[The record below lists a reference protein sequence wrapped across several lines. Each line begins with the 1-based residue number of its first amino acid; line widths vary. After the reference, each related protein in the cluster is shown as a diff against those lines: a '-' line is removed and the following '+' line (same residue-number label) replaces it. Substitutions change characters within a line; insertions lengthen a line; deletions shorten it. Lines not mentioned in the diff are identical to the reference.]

1 MTQNSEKIHK
11 LSWKIFQL
19 LKKRRTDEELNDLLN
34 MTVDELLDE
43 IEQIP
48 NLKNAFTWN
57 DLFELLNHPI
67 SLKKQE
73 ELYKI
78 KNKKQLT
85 NYVNKNIL
93 TQIDTFNFYF
103 KFGMKGDF
111 RNGFQLGDGV
121 FYSLEKIPSKTR
133 KFIRSHMLYE
143 NARKHHP
150 TIKDK
155 DWIRLRKRDSYMHI
169 SVKAIGKEKAQEKAI
184 VKLRRNHNILKLVV
198 GNNVRSHQHPST
210 SFFYCLDTTPTHV
223 GLISDEF
230 ESKFNIWKPK
240 ISNNY
245 IKKINLIFN
254 KRNPTE
260 LEQRI
265 LNAIDIYGQIEPD
278 TPLNVQFLL
287 CIIGL
292 ESLLLGKDDRDY
304 LGVKIAE
311 KISFLL
317 ADVKWWQKE
326 IYKIPFHKFSKV
338 NNSFVKKHQYDSRI
352 KMNQKVKEFY
362 GKRSKIAHTGVPSS
376 NKPITEDDYEW
387 ASNFLRWSIELVL
400 PMTKKYTHIA
410 KNSNNDTKYLD
421 LHFQKLRF
429 S

>member
-1 MTQNSEKIHK
+1 MTQNNEKIYE

-19 LKKRRTDEELNDLLN
+19 LKKRMIDGDLNDLLN
-34 MTVDELLDE
+34 MTVDEMLDE

-48 NLKNAFTWN
+48 ELKNAFTWN
-57 DLFELLNHPI
+57 DLFGIFNHPI

-78 KNKKQLT
+78 KNKKQLIE
-85 NYVNKNIL
+85 YVDKNIL
-93 TQIDTFNFYF
+93 IPIDTFNFYF

-111 RNGFQLGDGV
+111 RNGFQLGDGI
-121 FYSLEKIPSKTR
+121 FCSLEKIPTKTR
-133 KFIRSHMLYE
+133 KFIKEHMLYE
-143 NARKHHP
+143 NARKHFP

-155 DWIRLRKRDSYMHI
+155 DWVRIRKRDSYMRI
-169 SVKAIGKEKAQEKAI
+169 TVKAIGTEKAQEKAI
-184 VKLRRNHNILKLVV
+184 AKLRRNHNILKLIV
-198 GNNVRSHQHPST
+198 GNNVRTHQRPFT
-210 SFFYCLDTTPTHV
+210 SFFYCLETTSTHG
-223 GLISDEF
+223 GLLSDEF

-240 ISNNY
+240 HADNY

-254 KRNPTE
+254 KKNPTE
-260 LEQRI
+260 LEQKI

-278 TPLNVQFLL
+278 TPLNVRFLL

-292 ESLLLGKDDRDY
+292 EGLLLGKEDRDY
-304 LGVKIAE
+304 LGAKIAE

-317 ADVKWWQKE
+317 ADVKWWHKE
-326 IYKIPFHKFSKV
+326 IYKIPFHKYSTI
-338 NNSFVKKHQYDSRI
+338 NNSFVKKHQYDSRV

-362 GKRSKIAHTGVPSS
+362 GKRSQIAHAGISSS
-376 NKPITEDDYEW
+376 NKPITEDDYRW
-387 ASNFLRWSIELVL
+387 ASNFLRWSIELIL

-410 KNSNNDTKYLD
+410 KNSNTDSKYLD

-429 S
+429 V